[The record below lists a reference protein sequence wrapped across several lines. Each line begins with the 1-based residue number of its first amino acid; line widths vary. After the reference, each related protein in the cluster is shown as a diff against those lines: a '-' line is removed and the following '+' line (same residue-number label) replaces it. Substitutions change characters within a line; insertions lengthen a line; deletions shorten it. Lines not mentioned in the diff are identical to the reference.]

1 MGAVNSL
8 NSVSGAAVEEHKKTP
23 EEAVVVVDMGT
34 ADEEGVVE
42 VESLVGHNVVVV
54 TVVVVDRGGGG
65 GGNWKWDAIE
75 DC

>member
-8 NSVSGAAVEEHKKTP
+8 NSVSEAAVEEHKKTP
-23 EEAVVVVDMGT
+23 EEAVVAVDTGT

-42 VESLVGHNVVVV
+42 VESLVGHNVVAVA
-54 TVVVVDRGGGG
+54 VVVVDGGGG
-65 GGNWKWDAIE
+65 DNWKWDAIE

>member
-8 NSVSGAAVEEHKKTP
+8 NSVLEAAVEEHKKTP
-23 EEAVVVVDMGT
+23 EEAVVAVDKGT
-34 ADEEGVVE
+34 ADEEEGVVE
-42 VESLVGHNVVVV
+42 VESLVGHNVVAVA
-54 TVVVVDRGGGG
+54 VVVDGGG

>member
-1 MGAVNSL
+1 M
-8 NSVSGAAVEEHKKTP
+8 VE
-23 EEAVVVVDMGT
+23 VDKGT

-54 TVVVVDRGGGG
+54 VVVDGGG

>member
-54 TVVVVDRGGGG
+54 DGGG

>member
-42 VESLVGHNVVVV
+42 VESLVGHNVVAVAV
-54 TVVVVDRGGGG
+54 VVVVDGGGG
-65 GGNWKWDAIE
+65 DNWKWDAIE

>member
-1 MGAVNSL
+1 M
-8 NSVSGAAVEEHKKTP
+8 E
-23 EEAVVVVDMGT
+23 VDKGT
-34 ADEEGVVE
+34 ADKEGVVE

>member
-1 MGAVNSL
+1 MGAANSL
-8 NSVSGAAVEEHKKTP
+8 NSVLEAVVEEHKKTP
-23 EEAVVVVDMGT
+23 EEAVVAVDTGT

-42 VESLVGHNVVVV
+42 VESLVGHNVVAVA
-54 TVVVVDRGGGG
+54 VVVVDGGG

>member
-8 NSVSGAAVEEHKKTP
+8 NSVLEEAVEEHKKTP
-23 EEAVVVVDMGT
+23 EEAVVAVDTGT

-42 VESLVGHNVVVV
+42 VESLVGHNVVAVA
-54 TVVVVDRGGGG
+54 VVDGGGG
-65 GGNWKWDAIE
+65 DNWKWDAIE

>member
-1 MGAVNSL
+1 M
-8 NSVSGAAVEEHKKTP
+8 VE
-23 EEAVVVVDMGT
+23 VDKGT

-54 TVVVVDRGGGG
+54 VVVVVDGGG

>member
-1 MGAVNSL
+1 M
-8 NSVSGAAVEEHKKTP
+8 E
-23 EEAVVVVDMGT
+23 VDKGT

-54 TVVVVDRGGGG
+54 VVVDGGG

>member
-1 MGAVNSL
+1 M
-8 NSVSGAAVEEHKKTP
+8 VE
-23 EEAVVVVDMGT
+23 VDKGT

-42 VESLVGHNVVVV
+42 VESLVGHNVVAVA
-54 TVVVVDRGGGG
+54 VVVDGGG

>member
-23 EEAVVVVDMGT
+23 EEAVGAVDKGT

-42 VESLVGHNVVVV
+42 VESLVGHNVVAVA
-54 TVVVVDRGGGG
+54 VVVDVGG

>member
-8 NSVSGAAVEEHKKTP
+8 NSVLEEAVEEHKKTP
-23 EEAVVVVDMGT
+23 EEAVVAVDTGT

-42 VESLVGHNVVVV
+42 VESLVGHNVVA
-54 TVVVVDRGGGG
+54 VVVVDGGGG
-65 GGNWKWDAIE
+65 DNWKWDAIE

>member
-1 MGAVNSL
+1 M
-8 NSVSGAAVEEHKKTP
+8 VE
-23 EEAVVVVDMGT
+23 VDKGT

-42 VESLVGHNVVVV
+42 VESLLGHNVVVV
-54 TVVVVDRGGGG
+54 AVVVVDGGG

>member
-23 EEAVVVVDMGT
+23 EEAVVAVDKGT
-34 ADEEGVVE
+34 ADEEEGVVE
-42 VESLVGHNVVVV
+42 VESLVGHNVVA
-54 TVVVVDRGGGG
+54 VDGGG

-75 DC
+75 VVEVLRI

>member
-8 NSVSGAAVEEHKKTP
+8 NSVSGVAVEEHKKTP

-54 TVVVVDRGGGG
+54 VVVDGGG

>member
-1 MGAVNSL
+1 M
-8 NSVSGAAVEEHKKTP
+8 VE
-23 EEAVVVVDMGT
+23 VDKGT

-54 TVVVVDRGGGG
+54 AVVVVDGGG